1 MPTRIAD
8 ASGTGDKA
16 GRSGD
21 SRTGGRHSGA
31 IVISVAAHA
40 RHPDLASFRESAF
53 LHAGC
58 DQIWLCFGIS
68 PF

>member
-21 SRTGGRHSGA
+21 SRTGA
-31 IVISVAAHA
+31 IVISIAAHA